1 MENTVLDCFWFIYPF
16 HQIPLKFSP
25 VYIPGVRCLFGIV
38 LIGVVIDLSHLVPAV
53 KHRDARLKQHE
64 RVEHGIQPDSLLH
77 GLPVMAESCFF
88 HTAHGGGGSAEPGVA
103 RGRVVIVQDAPAE
116 TLRYPSCK
124 EIIQKF
130 LMGNLP
136 HPPPFQKR
144 IIQSPA
150 YIIVTPQIIEEG
162 TGRGQGT
169 DRLHLAF

>member
-1 MENTVLDCFWFIYPF
+1 MDF
-16 HQIPLKFSP
+16 
-25 VYIPGVRCLFGIV
+25 
-38 LIGVVIDLSHLVPAV
+38 
-53 KHRDARLKQHE
+53 
-64 RVEHGIQPDSLLH
+64 
-77 GLPVMAESCFF
+77 LPEEFEEILNIF
-88 HTAHGGGGSAEPGVA
+88 
-103 RGRVVIVQDAPAE
+103 RGE
-116 TLRYPSCK
+116 TE